1 MVKVGKVKCAYLR
14 EQDVVY
20 IEDLAQALDRT
31 DSYVIARF
39 LEKAIE
45 LHKKGEFE
53 I

>member
-1 MVKVGKVKCAYLR
+1 MGKVKCAYLT

-31 DSYVIARF
+31 ESYVMAKL